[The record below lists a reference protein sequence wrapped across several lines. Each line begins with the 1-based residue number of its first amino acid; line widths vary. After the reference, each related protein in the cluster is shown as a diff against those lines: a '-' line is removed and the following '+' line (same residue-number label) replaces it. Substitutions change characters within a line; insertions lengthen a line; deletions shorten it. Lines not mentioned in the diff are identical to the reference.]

1 MKLYISY
8 LAKDM
13 MMLIITIIIVNTVFA
28 DNLITSG
35 TTLKVQPGTTLVSM
49 DNLVI
54 KNGATLS
61 NSGTVVCKKNLT
73 NENVSPN
80 SLGSGTTEVSGT
92 VQQTI
97 SGQNIL
103 TNLTVNNAT
112 GVVIGGNTA
121 VNGNLTLT
129 NGRVTLGSNNLTLGP
144 LAAIVGTPSASMMII
159 VTGTGEL
166 RKEFPAGF
174 SGTFVYP
181 VGDDTGTPEYSPV
194 TIIFTSP
201 AFAPGNYVGVSL
213 KNEKYPDAGITG
225 NYLNRYWNLTYT
237 GITNF
242 LCNAT
247 FQYLTDDVV
256 GTENKL
262 SCSKVNPV
270 PWITYGLTNAITH
283 VLTANGLTALGS
295 FTGLKSTTTPVNQE
309 LVNVVIPGGLTTCY
323 DAQQILTVAGNGTT
337 FIVEN
342 GGSVTLVAGN
352 KISILNGAKVYS
364 GGYLHGYIT
373 ATGNFCG
380 TMLAPLVASNQNGEN
395 VGMEEV
401 LKTPL
406 IKVYPNPTS
415 DVVIVEVVGTNDNAN
430 ITVYSMLGGKFCQRQ
445 LKGEKKYQFSL
456 SDKPVGI
463 YMVRVQAGDK
473 SEIAKVVKK

>member
-1 MKLYISY
+1 MKLNISY
-8 LAKDM
+8 LAKNM
-13 MMLIITIIIVNTVFA
+13 MMGIITIFIVNTGSA
-28 DNLITSG
+28 DNLITPG
-35 TTLKVQPGTTLVSM
+35 TILKVQPGTTLVSM
-49 DNLVI
+49 DNLAI

-61 NSGTVVCKKNLT
+61 NSGNVVCKKNLT
-73 NENVSPN
+73 NENLSPN
-80 SLGSGTTEVSGT
+80 SLGSGTAEVSGT

-103 TNLTVNNAT
+103 ANLTVNNST

-129 NGRVTLGSNNLTLGP
+129 SGRMTLGSSNLTLGP
-144 LAAIVGTPSASMMII
+144 LAAIVGTPSASVMII

-166 RKEFPAGF
+166 RKEFPEDY

-225 NYLNRYWNLTYT
+225 NYLNRYWNLTYA

-242 LCNAT
+242 LCTAT
-247 FQYLTDDVV
+247 FQYLIDDVV

-262 SCSKVNPV
+262 SCSKVNPA
-270 PWITYGLTNAITH
+270 PWITFGPTNAITH
-283 VLTANGLTALGS
+283 VLTANGLTALGA
-295 FTGLKSTTTPVNQE
+295 FTGLKSTTTPMNQE
-309 LVNVVIPGGLTTCY
+309 LANVIIPNGLTTCY

-373 ATGNFCG
+373 TNETFCG
-380 TMLAPLVASNQNGEN
+380 TMLAPLVANNQAGET
-395 VGMEEV
+395 VGMEEAV
-401 LKTPL
+401 KTPL

-415 DVVIVEVVGTNDNAN
+415 DMAIVEVVGTNDDAS
-430 ITVYSMLGGKFCQRQ
+430 ITVYSMLGERLYQRQ

-463 YMVRVQAGDK
+463 YMVRVQAGNQ
-473 SEIAKVVKK
+473 SEVAKVVKK

>member
-1 MKLYISY
+1 MKLDISY
-8 LAKDM
+8 LAKNM
-13 MMLIITIIIVNTVFA
+13 MMVIITIFIVNTGSA
-28 DNLITSG
+28 DNLITPG
-35 TTLKVQPGTTLVSM
+35 TILKVQPGTTLVSM

-61 NSGTVVCKKNLT
+61 NSGTVVFKKNLT
-73 NENVSPN
+73 NENVSPD

-103 TNLTVNNAT
+103 ANLTVNNST

-121 VNGNLTLT
+121 VNGNLALIS
-129 NGRVTLGSNNLTLGP
+129 GRVSLGSSNLTLGP
-144 LAAIVGTPSASMMII
+144 LAAIVGTPSASVMII

-166 RKEFPAGF
+166 RKEFPADY

-201 AFAPGNYVGVSL
+201 VFALGNYVGVSL
-213 KNEKYPDAGITG
+213 KNEKYPDANITG
-225 NYLNRYWNLTYT
+225 NYLNRYWNLSYA

-262 SCSKVNPV
+262 SCSKVNPA
-270 PWITYGLTNAITH
+270 PWITFGPTHAITH
-283 VLTANGLTALGS
+283 VLNANGLTALGS
-295 FTGLKSTTTPVNQE
+295 FTGLKSTTTPMNQE
-309 LVNVVIPGGLTTCY
+309 LANVIIPNGLTTCY

-352 KISILNGAKVYS
+352 KISMLNGAKVYS
-364 GGYLHGYIT
+364 GGYLHGYIST
-373 ATGNFCG
+373 NGTFCG
-380 TMLAPLVASNQNGEN
+380 TMLAPLVATNQTGET

-401 LKTPL
+401 SKTPL

-415 DVVIVEVVGTNDNAN
+415 DRVIVEVMGTTEDAS
-430 ITVYSMLGGKFCQRQ
+430 ITVYSMLGGRLYQRQ

-456 SDKPVGI
+456 SGKPVGI
-463 YMVRVQAGDK
+463 YMVRVQVGDQ

>member
-8 LAKDM
+8 LVKNM
-13 MMLIITIIIVNTVFA
+13 MMLIITIFIVNTVFA
-28 DNLITSG
+28 DNLITPG

-73 NENVSPN
+73 NENVSQN
-80 SLGSGTTEVSGT
+80 SLGSGTTELSGT

-103 TNLTVNNAT
+103 TNLTVDNTT
-112 GVVIGGNTA
+112 GVAIGDNTA
-121 VNGNLTLT
+121 VNGNLTLSS
-129 NGRVTLGSNNLTLGP
+129 GRVSLGSSNLTLGP
-144 LAAIVGTPSASMMII
+144 LAAIVGTPSASVMII

-166 RKEFPAGF
+166 RKEFPADY

-194 TIIFTSP
+194 TIIFTSL

-225 NYLNRYWNLTYT
+225 NYLNRYWNLSYS

-247 FQYLTDDVV
+247 FQYLTDDIA

-262 SCSKVNPV
+262 SCSKVNPA
-270 PWITYGLTNAITH
+270 PWITYGPTNTITH
-283 VLTANGLTALGS
+283 ILTANGLTALGS
-295 FTGLKSTTTPVNQE
+295 FTGLKSTTTPMNQE
-309 LVNVVIPGGLTTCY
+309 LANVIIPNGLTTCY

-342 GGSVTLVAGN
+342 GGSVSLVAGN

-373 ATGNFCG
+373 TTGDFCG
-380 TMLAPLVASNQNGEN
+380 SMLAPLVATNQTGET
-395 VGMEEV
+395 VGMEE
-401 LKTPL
+401 LEKTPL

-415 DVVIVEVVGTNDNAN
+415 DMVIVEVVGTTEDAS
-430 ITVYSMLGGKFCQRQ
+430 ITVYSMLGGRLYQKQ
-445 LKGEKKYQFSL
+445 LKGDNKYQFSL
-456 SDKPVGI
+456 SGKPVGI
-463 YMVRVQAGDK
+463 YMVRVQAGDQ